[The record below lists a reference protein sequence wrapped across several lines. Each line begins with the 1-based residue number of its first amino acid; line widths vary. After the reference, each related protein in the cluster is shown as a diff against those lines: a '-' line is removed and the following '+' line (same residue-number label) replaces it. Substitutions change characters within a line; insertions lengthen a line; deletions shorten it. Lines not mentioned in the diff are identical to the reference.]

1 MIILTILLMVSSR
14 MNDLVRYQKEDGG
27 VGGGGGGGGGVLV
40 AGGDLHIP
48 DTLLA
53 LHVAAPVELTPAPLR
68 PPLPPGGVAAVT
80 AQQVA
85 TVNSLGTLE

>member
-27 VGGGGGGGGGVLV
+27 VGGGGGGGGVLV

-68 PPLPPGGVAAVT
+68 PPLPPGCVAAVA

>member
-27 VGGGGGGGGGVLV
+27 VGGGGGGGGVLV

-68 PPLPPGGVAAVT
+68 PPLPPGGVAAVA